1 MATSNNPLTRN
12 VPARAVIRGNKL
24 LPTYSS
30 PQVVNRPNAISIGNK
45 LVNVANVKQPKY
57 TFGEAM
63 GLAKYGYTG
72 LYGRSKT
79 KKTVGLMGENWQ
91 QVYALSKYNNAQPI
105 PEYQLFENTPKE
117 VLLDTAAATQL
128 IPGKPQY
135 NSLVQLYT
143 DFSDKYGA
151 DASKFVKRYGA
162 MPSKEGKYGVLFD
175 LNNRKIRGDDVR
187 GTYQNNLAK
196 TMINAGKALA
206 SDNMPDAD
214 KAIGIELIA
223 MGQDA
228 RLSSSRSKPNN
239 EKIKALEEQFGLLEQ
254 RHSPQVQAAV
264 RESTGI
270 SGDSPSYSKSATSAA
285 LALMA
290 GPIGIALGSTTV
302 GNDMTNRAL
311 DYMSGLSE
319 HEILKGRDVW
329 WKDSEKPEGATW
341 DSRGLLGLYVNW
353 NKGLARF
360 GLGLP
365 SGLFAVG
372 GEARLAAEESKKAP
386 RQAAAGIISAGL
398 AVGTF
403 SIVDQD
409 KAKKAI
415 ESVIGREKQDWGD
428 GVDFQLGDA
437 IWADYSRRYYD
448 PFAYQVDENGNFV
461 LDEKN
466 EKKFQ
471 GFWSG
476 VTNQDNYDALGNVIA
491 YDPLA
496 YTLDALDVAPI
507 IGFAAKSASVASVAA
522 RVPRY
527 GGKAGITRADIV
539 ALEEASKRVG
549 VAEEAVEAIPPIQ
562 RESAESI
569 ISKLDKNPELVDVL
583 DEAQILEAG
592 RILAPLEEARIAKFE
607 IEALQRKI
615 DSAPS
620 PRNFRKILRAAING
634 DGESIRRL
642 SEWRSQG
649 LEFDGIENSWSVR
662 ASALFEPRSK
672 VLAAPESVLEGSS
685 AAIIRLPA
693 SPIIRGLKEGW
704 YWVGRKAEQA
714 AAKEL
719 AKPEAGRTKATI
731 LSKWIDMP
739 RFGYRWSYT
748 RAIRNEA
755 IYDWGDNASEMY
767 RQGRILEI
775 EGAANIG
782 APMRQ
787 AIEAEIFGGDGL
799 LGPPSSPQSQRQ
811 GLQDKLKATRDK
823 QGNVLPSLRN
833 DEALYTKKLND
844 LMDREIAKVDTELA
858 EAAFDEAWE
867 SGRQDLK
874 ARIAD
879 PAYKAGDPELDA
891 AMDLYRRLVRQDE
904 AIRNRLVHEDMTP
917 TTLNHLKQ
925 LYAEAMNGLR
935 LTPNHLFGKRG
946 RLKNYT
952 SRVLR
957 PNNAL
962 AMYLTRLVDVNNADE
977 IIGAAQAENRVGTVF
992 DGLEPSVKK
1001 AREDQLVAAVRV
1013 LVQDNAGIFRDGLG
1027 GAGEIGRPVLI
1038 IAREQTAGADF
1049 IQFHVPRLRHTLDN
1063 GKVIN
1068 GKLVDE
1074 SEVFTL
1080 PKEFFVRK
1088 KGKKA
1093 PRLEDAT
1100 TGKSLLETGSLNGMA
1115 DVYPNARFYSEKVAE
1130 TGQQGVRMNER
1141 MVKTESVIANSAIRE
1156 HSLAQVVR
1164 SQYNYFVSRVER
1176 DLASLA
1182 ESQAVLLPARQLVGR
1197 DPSVS
1202 GYRVLANIRSF
1213 DNLEDARVFAR
1224 QRGVLDEFEQTVEL
1238 FEAGLLDDVSS
1249 TLDVPAGMGIR
1260 RMPDG
1265 TPEFIVRGGVEDWSP
1280 YAINES
1286 LEQHSTLAAYRDVM
1300 YSDPVDIPDHGFVL
1314 AVPNQADRQLSLLAI
1329 EGDDFATRLLSNP
1342 MLKGST
1348 NIFKWW
1354 VLNFNPKFISNNVLG
1369 GLTMMMIHNPSAA
1382 PKILMRTAQAIARKN
1397 NDTRMSNIVRESDAV
1412 NRQLQYEFNHN
1423 VYRKD
1428 ANFRDTMPDS
1438 IRDLSNKHEWFRKYI
1453 KNFGYTTISSFEE
1466 FIRRN
1471 VAVDFLRDD
1480 PTFNAFMLGDEVRDY
1495 IRQGVDWDGNV
1506 RRGDDGITPFE
1517 AATNLLLD
1525 RNSPFFNA
1533 ELKHRMR
1540 YTTNTVSGN
1549 YHRFSATEQL
1559 MRNFLMPFYA
1569 WQRHSL
1575 TYTYRLAVDKPITT
1589 NVLYNVGQYGY
1600 VQASNSG
1607 VPDYLMMTVP
1617 LPETI
1622 KEMFGIE
1629 DEDFRIDMNALSP
1642 FATTG
1647 DMAGAATRLLTGT
1660 DLGASVFEFTNP
1672 YVNQIIKDSL
1682 GVDPRTGKF
1691 DFTGEQSGKGFF
1703 NALYDTA
1710 TGIGKGSYLGRTKGL
1725 YSAVDDVYEKDS
1737 LDNKYYSIDNAAD
1750 ILKNYETGESFSDWR
1765 LSVPQMRRTED
1776 LRGSGTAA
1784 VLASLGISTYKVNL
1798 DAMDEKQRG
1807 EVVGAY
1813 VLNKVNESQLAE
1825 DSRSRL
1831 NGVEEWQRRR
1841 DYVYQ
1846 VWLPT
1851 AQAQDLSEGQIR
1863 LVLMKI
1869 EDEKPKNK
1877 KSQKLLQMMGG

>member
-24 LPTYSS
+24 VPSFS
-30 PQVVNRPNAISIGNK
+30 VQVANRPNAIVVGNK
-45 LVNVANVKQPKY
+45 LVNVADVKQPKY

-63 GLAKYGYTG
+63 GLAKYGYAG

-91 QVYALSKYNNAQPI
+91 QLYALSKYRRGRNV
-105 PEYQLFENTPKE
+105 PEFSLFDRTPKE
-117 VLLDTAAATQL
+117 VLLDISAATQL

-135 NSLVQLYT
+135 NSLNQLYT
-143 DFSDKYGA
+143 DFADKYGA
-151 DASKFVKRYGA
+151 DASGFVKRYGA
-162 MPSKEGKYGVLFD
+162 MPSVEGKYGVLFD
-175 LNNRKIRGDDVR
+175 INNRKIRSDDVR
-187 GTYQNNLAK
+187 GTYQNSLAK
-196 TMINAGKALA
+196 TMIQAGKALSA
-206 SDNMPDAD
+206 DNMPDTD

-228 RLSSSRSKPNN
+228 RLASSRSKPNN
-239 EKIKALEEQFGLLEQ
+239 EKIKALEDQFGLLEQ
-254 RHSPQVQAAV
+254 RYSPQVQAAV
-264 RESTGI
+264 SEATGI
-270 SGDSPSYSKSATSAA
+270 SGDAPSYSKTATSAA
-285 LALMA
+285 LSLLA
-290 GPIGIALGSTTV
+290 GPIGAVV
-302 GNDMTNRAL
+302 GNTTSGNDLTNRAL

-319 HEILKGRDVW
+319 HDILKGKKVW
-329 WKDSEKPEGATW
+329 WTGSDKPEGASW
-341 DSRGLLGLYVNW
+341 DSRGLLGMWMNW

-365 SGLFAVG
+365 AGVFAAG
-372 GEARLAAEESKKAP
+372 GEARLAGEESIKAP
-386 RQAAAGIISAGL
+386 RQAAAGIISSAL
-398 AVGTF
+398 AVGTLGA
-403 SIVDQD
+403 VDQD

-415 ESVIGREKQDWGD
+415 ESVIGREQRDWGD
-428 GVDFQLGDA
+428 GVDFQIGDA
-437 IWADYSRRYYD
+437 MWADYAKRYYD
-448 PFAYQVDENGNFV
+448 PFAYQVDENGNFI
-461 LDEKN
+461 LDAENKR
-466 EKKFQ
+466 KFQ

-476 VTNQDNYDALGNVIA
+476 VTNQDNYDAMGQAIA

-496 YTLDALDVAPI
+496 YTLDALDVAPA
-507 IGFAAKSASVASVAA
+507 IGFAAKSASVASIAA

-527 GGKAGITRADIV
+527 GGKLGITRADIV
-539 ALEEASKRVG
+539 AIEEASKRVS
-549 VAEEAVEAIPPIQ
+549 VAEKAVEAIPTIQ

-569 ISKLDKNPELVDVL
+569 IRKLDENPELADVL
-583 DEAQILEAG
+583 DEDQILEAG
-592 RILAPLEEARIAKFE
+592 RILAPVEEVRAAKFE
-607 IEALQRKI
+607 LETLQRKV

-634 DGESIRRL
+634 DAESIRRFD
-642 SEWRSQG
+642 EWKAQG
-649 LEFDGIENSWSVR
+649 LAFDGIENKWTVR

-672 VLAAPESVLEGSS
+672 VLEKPESVLEGSDT
-685 AAIIRLPA
+685 AIIRLPA
-693 SPIIRGLKEGW
+693 SPIVRGLKEGW
-704 YWVGRKAEQA
+704 YWVGRKTEAM

-719 AKPEAGRTKATI
+719 AKPETGRAKAAV

-748 RAIRNEA
+748 RAIKNEA
-755 IYDWGDNASEMY
+755 IYDWGDNASELY

-775 EGAANIG
+775 DGATSIS

-799 LGPPSSPQSQRQ
+799 IGPASAPQIQRQ
-811 GLQDKLKATRDK
+811 ALQDKLRSLARDTN
-823 QGNVLPSLRN
+823 GRVLPALRN

-844 LMDREIAKVDTELA
+844 LMDRELAQVDTKLA

-879 PAYKAGDPELDA
+879 PAYKAGDVELDA
-891 AMDLYRRLVRQDE
+891 AMDLYRRLIRQDE
-904 AIRNRLVHEDMTP
+904 AIRHRLVHEDMTP

-935 LTPNHLFGKRG
+935 LTPDRLFGKRG
-946 RLKNYT
+946 RLKKYT
-952 SRVLR
+952 KSVLR

-962 AMYLTRLVDVNNADE
+962 AMYLGRLVNVDDADE
-977 IIGAAQAENRVGTVF
+977 IIAAAQAGDRIGTVF
-992 DGLEPSVKK
+992 DGLEPNIRKV
-1001 AREDQLVAAVRV
+1001 REDQLVNAVRV
-1013 LVQDNAGIFRDGLG
+1013 LVNDNAGIFRDGLG

-1038 IAREQTAGADF
+1038 LAKEQTAGAGF
-1049 IQFHVPRLRHTLDN
+1049 VQFHIPRLRHTLDN
-1063 GKVIN
+1063 GRVIN

-1074 SEVFTL
+1074 AEVFTL
-1080 PKEFFVRK
+1080 PKEFFVRTK
-1088 KGKKA
+1088 KGPKV
-1093 PRLEDAT
+1093 EDAT
-1100 TGKSLLETGSLNGMA
+1100 TGTKLLEAGSLNAMA

-1130 TGQQGVRMNER
+1130 TGQQGIRMNEK
-1141 MVKTESVIANSAIRE
+1141 MVKTESVIANSALRE

-1176 DLASLA
+1176 DLATLA
-1182 ESQAVLLPARQLVGR
+1182 ESQAVLIPASQVAGR
-1197 DPSVS
+1197 DPVVS
-1202 GYRVLANIRSF
+1202 GYRVLDNVRTF
-1213 DNLEDARVFAR
+1213 DNLADARDFAR
-1224 QRGVLDEFEQTVEL
+1224 QRGVLNEFERTVEL
-1238 FEAGLLDDVSS
+1238 YDAGLLEDVSS
-1249 TLDVPAGMGIR
+1249 TLDVPAGMGVR
-1260 RMPDG
+1260 TMPDG
-1265 TPEFIVRGGVEDWSP
+1265 STEFIVRGGVEDWAP

-1314 AVPNQADRQLSLLAI
+1314 AVPNQVDRQLSVLAI

-1369 GLTMMMIHNPSAA
+1369 GLTMMMIHNPSSA

-1397 NDTRMSNIVRESDAV
+1397 GDTRMSNIVRESDAV

-1423 VYRKD
+1423 AYRKD
-1428 ANFRDTMPDS
+1428 ANFRDSMPDS
-1438 IRDLSNKHEWFRKYI
+1438 IRDLSNKHMWFKKYI
-1453 KNFGYTTISSFEE
+1453 QNFGYTTISAFEE

-1471 VAVDFLRDD
+1471 VAVDFLRQD
-1480 PTFNAFMLGDEVRDY
+1480 PTFNAFMLGSEVKDY
-1495 IRQGVDWDGNV
+1495 IRRGVDWDGNV
-1506 RRGDDGITPFE
+1506 RKGDDAITPFE
-1517 AATNLLLD
+1517 AAVDLLLD
-1525 RNSPFFNA
+1525 RNSPYFNA

-1540 YTTNTVSGN
+1540 YSTNTVSGN
-1549 YHRFSATEQL
+1549 YHRFSASEQL
-1559 MRNFLMPFYA
+1559 LRNFLMPFYA
-1569 WQRHSL
+1569 WQRHSV

-1617 LPETI
+1617 LPDTI

-1647 DMAGAATRLLTGT
+1647 DMASAATRLLTGT

-1672 YVNQIIKDSL
+1672 YVNQIIKDTL

-1703 NALYDTA
+1703 KALYDTA
-1710 TGIGKGSYLGRTKGL
+1710 TGIGKGSYLGRAKGL
-1725 YSAVDDVYEKDS
+1725 YDAVENTYEQDALS
-1737 LDNKYYSIDNAAD
+1737 NKYYAIDNAAD
-1750 ILKNYETGESFSDWR
+1750 ILKNYEAGETFSDWR
-1765 LSVPQMRRTED
+1765 LSVPEMRKTED
-1776 LRGSGTAA
+1776 LRGNRTAGI
-1784 VLASLGISTYKVNL
+1784 LAGLGISTYKVNL
-1798 DAMDEKQRG
+1798 DALDEKQRG

-1825 DSRSRL
+1825 QSQSRL
-1831 NGVEEWQRRR
+1831 NGVQEWQRRR

-1851 AQAQDLSEGQIR
+1851 AEAQGLSEEQIR

-1877 KSQKLLQMMGG
+1877 KSQKLLEMMGG